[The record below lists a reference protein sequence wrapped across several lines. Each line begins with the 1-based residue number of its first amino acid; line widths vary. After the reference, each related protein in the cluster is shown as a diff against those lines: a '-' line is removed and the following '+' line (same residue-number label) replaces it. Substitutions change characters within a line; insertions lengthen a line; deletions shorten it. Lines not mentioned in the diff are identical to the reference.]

1 MRVTPLDRLF
11 LDRAYELA
19 ARGIGSTAPNPA
31 VGAVLVRDGHII
43 GEGYHHRAGD
53 AHAEPNA
60 LHMAGDA
67 RGATAY
73 VTLEPCNHHG
83 RTPPCSQTL
92 IDAKVARVVVGTID
106 PNPKTDG
113 GGVDA
118 LRAAGIEVVV
128 ANEARARALVEPF
141 AFAVR
146 HTRPFVALKM
156 AMSLDGKITSKPGVQ
171 EWITSEEERLYV
183 RDLRIAYDAVMV
195 GAGTIRVDDA
205 QLTVRP
211 PSHRMRPYTRIV
223 MCETDTIPETSR
235 VFSHRSDYAKTIVV
249 APAGA
254 RARFENVKNVAHVI
268 FVGDDSAMQVDLA
281 KALVALKDVG
291 IQSILCEGGPTLGGR
306 LVAQHLVDRFY
317 WAIAPTMLTSPT
329 AVPVLTGADLGK
341 ISMQF
346 DGVEMVGP
354 DVVVTGRFNV

>member
-1 MRVTPLDRLF
+1 MSPLDRLF

-31 VGAVLVRDGHII
+31 VGAVVVRDGHII

-53 AHAEPNA
+53 LHAEPNA
-60 LHMAGDA
+60 LREAGDA

-83 RTPPCSQTL
+83 RTPPCSLAL
-92 IDAKVARVVVGTID
+92 IDAKVARVVVGALD

-118 LRAAGIEVVV
+118 LRAAGIEVIV
-128 ANEARARALVEPF
+128 ANEQRARGMIEPF

-146 HTRPFVALKM
+146 HTRPFLALKM

-211 PSHRMRPYTRIV
+211 PSHRLRPYTRIV
-223 MCETDTIPETSR
+223 MCETDTVPEASR
-235 VFSHRSDYAKTIVV
+235 VFSHVSDYAKTIVV

-254 RARFENVKNVAHVI
+254 RDRFNNLRNVAHVM
-268 FVGDDSAMQVDLA
+268 FVGDETARHVDLP
-281 KALVALKDVG
+281 KALVALKEAG

-317 WAIAPTMLTSPT
+317 WAIAPTMLTSAA
-329 AVPVLTGADLGK
+329 AVPVLTGADLAG
-341 ISMQF
+341 ISMHF

-354 DVVVTGRFNV
+354 DVVVTGRFHV